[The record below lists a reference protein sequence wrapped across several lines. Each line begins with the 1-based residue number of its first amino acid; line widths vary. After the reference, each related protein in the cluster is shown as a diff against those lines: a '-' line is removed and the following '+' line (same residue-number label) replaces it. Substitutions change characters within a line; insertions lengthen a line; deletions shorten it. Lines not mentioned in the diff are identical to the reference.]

1 MIGEAASALKQG
13 RYPPLVDDEGPGLLA
28 VRHATVLHGVFCC
41 TQPQRRDLIAKKTS
55 LSQVVERKREG
66 FEAAVS
72 HR

>member
-1 MIGEAASALKQG
+1 MRVLGSWQ
-13 RYPPLVDDEGPGLLA
+13 YDT
-28 VRHATVLHGVFCC
+28 ATVLHGVFCC